1 MTMRFQSI
9 LALLPILG
17 GCATSQTFDHT
28 QSAPALPTAE
38 EVSRYVSSH
47 WPDLSKT
54 FARFANRPGQT
65 ATLIGISEV
74 SCGHTY
80 TTPECSYQVAGRFG
94 DESSVERRLLS
105 QFERDDAG
113 NLVEV
118 IVMWHV
124 RRR

>member
-1 MTMRFQSI
+1 MRFRSIMALIPI
-9 LALLPILG
+9 LA
-17 GCATSQTFDHT
+17 GCATSQAFEDT

-47 WPDLSKT
+47 WPDLNKT
-54 FARFANRPGQT
+54 FARFAKRPGQT
-65 ATLIGISEV
+65 AELIGISEV
-74 SCGHTY
+74 SCGYTY

-94 DESSVERRLLS
+94 DEPSVQHRLFS

-118 IVMWHV
+118 IVMWHK

>member
-1 MTMRFQSI
+1 MRFRFI
-9 LALLPILG
+9 MALTPALAS
-17 GCATSQTFDHT
+17 CATSRTFEET
-28 QSAPALPTAE
+28 QPAPALPTAE
-38 EVSRYVSSH
+38 EVSRYVTSH

-54 FARFANRPGQT
+54 FARFANRPGRT
-65 ATLIGISEV
+65 AELIGVSEV
-74 SCGHTY
+74 SCGYTY

-94 DESSVERRLLS
+94 DEPTVQHRLFS
-105 QFERDDAG
+105 QFDRDAAG